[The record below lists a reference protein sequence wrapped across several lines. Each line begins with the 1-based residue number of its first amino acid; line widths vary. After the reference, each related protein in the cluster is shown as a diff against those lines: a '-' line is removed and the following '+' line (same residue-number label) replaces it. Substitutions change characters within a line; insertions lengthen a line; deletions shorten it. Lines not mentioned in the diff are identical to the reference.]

1 MALISRVRQ
10 GAALRALITAA
21 LLMSAVTLQ
30 GQETSGR
37 VTGVVADSTGAVI
50 PGATVT
56 LKDGQTGISRNTV
69 SNDLGVFVFSGA
81 ISDPR
86 PRIFGRPRPIGPN
99 FVGRGCAGGS
109 ALI

>member
-56 LKDGQTGISRNTV
+56 LKDGQTGMKVFARGNRSRSRSGLGIRSISPTFAFK
-69 SNDLGVFVFSGA
+69 SES
-81 ISDPR
+81 PR
-86 PRIFGRPRPIGPN
+86 RR
-99 FVGRGCAGGS
+99 
-109 ALI
+109 